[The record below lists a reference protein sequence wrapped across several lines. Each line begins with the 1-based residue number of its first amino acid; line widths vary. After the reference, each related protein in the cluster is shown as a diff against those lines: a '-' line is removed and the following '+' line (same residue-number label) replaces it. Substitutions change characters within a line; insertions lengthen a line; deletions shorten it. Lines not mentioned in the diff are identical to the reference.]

1 MAKDAHTDEPG
12 HSIPAAVACVR
23 AAVGGVADVPAWSV
37 RGAET
42 REALVGIAQARAAL
56 DELEA
61 RLLAQGENGGAF
73 AEVGA
78 TSAAAWLAHATRM
91 TRREARRRVA
101 LAGALTDLETTR
113 EAMAA
118 GQVLAEQ
125 AAEIGTAVQS
135 LPDEP
140 ETRQRCEKELVRL
153 AEHHDARELKILGRR
168 VLEVVDP
175 AAADAHEAALLEREE
190 KAAARTT
197 SFSMWDDG
205 DGTVRGRFTLPAL
218 QGGMLRKALTAIAA
232 PKHQRATGQTYDHTR
247 PSPER
252 LGQAFSEYVARY
264 PADKLPHAGGI
275 NATVVVTMT
284 LDTLKGGLGAATID
298 TGGRLS
304 AGAVRR
310 LACEAGLV
318 PVVLDGASRPLD
330 VGRQRRFHTPAQR
343 LALTITQKH
352 CQGPG
357 CDVPAWLCHVHHAK
371 AWQHG
376 GGTSVDDGR
385 LLCPRHHTLVHRE
398 PPDPVPRT

>member
-1 MAKDAHTDEPG
+1 MAKGANTVEPG
-12 HSIPAAVACVR
+12 HPIPAAVVR
-23 AAVGGVADVPAWSV
+23 VLAEIGNVADAPAWSL
-37 RGAET
+37 RSSET
-42 REALVGIAQARAAL
+42 REALVGIARARAVL

-61 RLLAQGENGGAF
+61 RLLAEGETAGAF
-73 AEVGA
+73 GEVGA

-101 LAGALTDLETTR
+101 LASALGRHETTR
-113 EAMAA
+113 EAMAG
-118 GQVLAEQ
+118 GQVLADQ
-125 AAEIGTAVQS
+125 ATVVCEAVEA

-140 ETRQRCEKELVRL
+140 EVRQRCEKELVRL

-232 PKHQRATGQTYDHTR
+232 PKHQRATGQAYDHTR

-252 LGQAFSEYVARY
+252 LGQAFGEYVAHY

-284 LDTLKGGLGAATID
+284 LDTLKGGLAAATID

-318 PVVLDGASRPLD
+318 PVVLDGGSKPLD

-357 CDVPAWLCHVHHAK
+357 CDVPAWLCHVHHDNP
-371 AWQHG
+371 WHRG
-376 GGTSVDDGR
+376 GGTSVRDGR
-385 LLCPRHHTLVHRE
+385 LLCPRHHTLVHRD
-398 PPDPVPRT
+398 PPTLVPRT